1 MNLKFTW
8 CLDYVKVL
16 VGLPTFNNGA
26 SGYTIRRT
34 LEALANQSYR
44 DFRVLVV
51 YKPSPGDETVLSVVL
66 DEFRRM
72 FSDDVEFVVL
82 SSNPERTVRIHGV
95 RAIRERLTSPVFWR
109 FFLRS
114 HMLAF
119 AGGGRYGYATWRR
132 MALLALS
139 AKLLGKA
146 VIFGPWAFIHMIGGA
161 SPSYPGSQC
170 PLGG

>member
-1 MNLKFTW
+1 MR
-8 CLDYVKVL
+8 VL
-16 VGLPTFNNGA
+16 VGLPTFNDGA

-44 DFRVLVV
+44 DFRVLVI

-95 RAIRERLTSPVFWR
+95 RAIRERLTSPVFLEV
-109 FFLRS
+109 F
-114 HMLAF
+114 
-119 AGGGRYGYATWRR
+119 
-132 MALLALS
+132 
-139 AKLLGKA
+139 
-146 VIFGPWAFIHMIGGA
+146 P
-161 SPSYPGSQC
+161 
-170 PLGG
+170 